1 MEKPLMT
8 SLITMWFLL
17 KWVSCQQRVDQNP
30 PFLSVQ
36 EGENITMNCSYSDR
50 NSQNLQWYRQDPGKG
65 LTFLLYLASGSKEEG
80 RFKST
85 LSRNDRHSSLHITA
99 SQPGDSATYLC
110 AVEAQ

>member
-1 MEKPLMT
+1 MEKPLRA
-8 SLITMWFLL
+8 SLIIMWLLL

-36 EGENITMNCSYSDR
+36 EGENITINCSYSDQ
-50 NSQNLQWYRQDPGKG
+50 NSQGLQWFRQDPGKG
-65 LTFLLYLASGSKEEG
+65 LTLLFYLASGTKGEG
-80 RFKST
+80 RFNSMF
-85 LSRNDRHSSLHITA
+85 SRNDRHSSLHITA